1 MQALSLF
8 FYSFAIVIALRD
20 VQIITIK
27 YETAGTFIYLF

>member
-8 FYSFAIVIALRD
+8 FYSCAIVIALRD

-27 YETAGTFIYLF
+27 CETAGTFIYLF